1 MTTRVSSP
9 VPEPIARHAPALKAL
24 LLACAALVLAHE
36 PARAEFAV
44 NPIRLDLGPAARNG
58 AIAVRNEGQEPLG
71 FQMQAMEWTQD
82 AEGKDK
88 YTETADLIFFP
99 KIMTVEPGKETLLRV
114 GVKNA
119 VLPTEKTY
127 RLFIEQMPG
136 ERAEKKPGA
145 AVNVL
150 IRFGAP
156 IFVAPATPRDS
167 AEFTVASL
175 AKGVLTLGVR
185 NTGNRHQ
192 VVQGIELKGQ
202 DAQGNEVYS
211 LTLADRYI
219 LAGTTKTYTTT
230 IPAAQC
236 SRIAGLTVEL
246 KTDKL
251 GLKNKLDV
259 NRAMCP

>member
-1 MTTRVSSP
+1 MR
-9 VPEPIARHAPALKAL
+9 AQPACWKVAFALVAL
-24 LLACAALVLAHE
+24 LALPL
-36 PARAEFAV
+36 RAEFAV

-58 AIAVRNEGQEPLG
+58 AIAVRNEGKEPLG

-82 AEGKDK
+82 AQGKDT

-119 VLPTEKTY
+119 VVPTEKTY

-136 ERAEKKPGA
+136 ARTESTPGA

-156 IFVAPATPRDS
+156 IFVSPAAPRDG
-167 AEFTVASL
+167 AEFTAASL

-202 DAQGNEVYS
+202 DTQGNEVYS
-211 LTLADRYI
+211 LMLADRYI
-219 LAGTTKTYTTT
+219 LAGTTKTYTAT

-236 SRIAGLTVEL
+236 GRIAGLTVEL

-251 GLKNKLDV
+251 ALKNKLDV